1 VIRSRRPG
9 EKGPDPAGGRR
20 AGESRSVTSVPLKT
34 NLLSRTRMEVLWICL
49 VCSIGTSAL
58 GASHLT
64 QIVPGVY
71 LYKDTCNVYAIVRG
85 GDAVLIDFGAGGIL
99 DELPSIG
106 VRNVGWI
113 LHTHFHRDQAQGD
126 ALARPRG
133 IRIAVPSGE
142 RKYFENVETLWN
154 EKQVFDLYDLRN
166 EFSAL
171 RENIPVDAD
180 LEGRFTYASS
190 SPSDSLF
197 TWNGIQLKVIKTPGH
212 TEGSVSFLLETSGR
226 RLLFCGDLV
235 ASEGKIPTM
244 HDLEWTYVGNKG
256 IAAEIDSLNNMRDV
270 APEVMLPSHGSPS
283 QNMLSWTPQLLAG
296 LARIY
301 QAYDWLYYT
310 QYRPSPGPKQL
321 TRHIWQMRRAFD
333 WGVGYLVV
341 ADSGRAFLW
350 DINADEVSFLSEM
363 KRIAGFTSIDFIVPS
378 HYHDDHVG
386 GINAVKKAYGAKL
399 WAMEHLVDVL
409 QRPAAYNLPCLW
421 PEAMNVDRVLHDGEK
436 VVWEK
441 LHLQFFYLPGQTEY
455 TEGMLIED
463 DGKRMIFDGDNV
475 ARPLPG
481 MPMYGHFVCRNYQRL
496 GRGHVYSARKLLDLR
511 PDFVCPNHF
520 EWSATTP
527 ELLASYLKSSEEIQ
541 QTWSRIID
549 QPDPAMGVDNN
560 WVSFYPYQIEAGP
573 GDTVQYELRFRNGIA
588 RPIRLQATIKAPATW
603 TISPRSVDIDAA
615 PRSEAATRLEV
626 RIPPSETR
634 LNRRFVITADVWRD
648 GTHLGEV
655 TEGLVNMK
663 PMKAH

>member
-1 VIRSRRPG
+1 MG
-9 EKGPDPAGGRR
+9 
-20 AGESRSVTSVPLKT
+20 
-34 NLLSRTRMEVLWICL
+34 VLRICL
-49 VCSIGTSAL
+49 FCCFVTAAVGSSE
-58 GASHLT
+58 LT
-64 QIVPGVY
+64 QIAPGVY
-71 LYKDTCNVYAIVRG
+71 LYKDTCNVYAIVKG
-85 GDAVLIDFGAGGIL
+85 GDAVLIDFGSGGIL
-99 DELPSIG
+99 NELPSIG

-126 ALARPRG
+126 ALARSRG

-154 EKQVFDLYDLRN
+154 DKKVFDLYDLRN
-166 EFSAL
+166 EFFAL
-171 RENIPVDAD
+171 RENIAVDAD
-180 LEGRFTYASS
+180 LEGRFTSASS

-197 TWNGIQLKVIKTPGH
+197 AWSGIALRVLRTPGH
-212 TEGSVSFLLETSGR
+212 TEGSVSFLLETAGR

-235 ASEGKIPTM
+235 ASEGRIPTM

-256 IAAEIDSLNNMRDV
+256 VAAEIESLNNMRDV
-270 APEVMLPSHGSPS
+270 APDVMLPSHGSPS
-283 QNMLSWTPQLLAG
+283 RDMLSWTPRLLAG
-296 LARIY
+296 LASIY
-301 QAYDWLYYT
+301 QEYDWLNYT

-321 TRHIWQMRRAFD
+321 TKHIWQMRRAFD

-350 DINADEVSFLSEM
+350 DVNADEVPFLEEM
-363 KRIAGFTSIDFIVPS
+363 KKTAGFTSIDFIVPS

-421 PEAMNVDRVLHDGEK
+421 PEGMTVDRVLHDGEK
-436 VVWEK
+436 LVWEG
-441 LHLQFFYLPGQTEY
+441 LALQFFYLPGQTEY

-463 DGKRMIFDGDNV
+463 DGKRLIFDGDNV
-475 ARPLPG
+475 ACPLPG

-496 GRGHVYSARKLLDLR
+496 GGGHVYSAKKLLDLR
-511 PDFVCPNHF
+511 PDFICPNHF
-520 EWSATTP
+520 EWSPVAPEILAT
-527 ELLASYLKSSEEIQ
+527 YLKSSEEIQ
-541 QTWSRIID
+541 NTWRQIID

-560 WVSFYPYQIEAGP
+560 WVSFYPYQTVAGA
-573 GDTVQYELRFRNGIA
+573 GDTVQYELRVRNATA
-588 RPIRLQATIKAPATW
+588 RRMRLNAAIKAPVTW
-603 TISPRSVDIDAA
+603 TISPPSVEIDAA
-615 PRSEAATRLEV
+615 PGSGAAARLEV
-626 RIPPSETR
+626 RIPPGERR

-648 GTHLGEV
+648 GLHIGEV